1 MKKSLEDIVEEN
13 RSLFDD
19 FEPYEGHFERFR
31 KKLNSKVQKDI
42 KSIVPYLLKAA
53 VVSLLVTLSSLWV
66 FDNFIVPLGKN
77 VKISRV
83 SPEYKE
89 TEAYYMRQV
98 ELKENEL
105 YELDFSNNPEQL
117 EMLQKELIEMDEV
130 YSQLKK
136 DLKKNSNDQRVIN
149 AMIDH
154 YQTKL
159 NVMSYIVNQLKE
171 VQSEN
176 SNIEDNEKDFI

>member
-19 FEPYEGHFERFR
+19 LEPYEGHLERFR
-31 KKLNSKVQKDI
+31 KKLNSKAQKDI

-53 VVSLLVTLSSLWV
+53 VVTLLVTLSSLWL

-77 VKISRV
+77 VKISRF

-105 YELDFSNNPEQL
+105 YELDFSSNPEQL
-117 EMLQKELIEMDEV
+117 EMLQKELTEMDEV
-130 YSQLKK
+130 YSQLQK

-176 SNIEDNEKDFI
+176 SNIEDNEKDYI

>member
-1 MKKSLEDIVEEN
+1 MKKSLEEIVEEN

-19 FEPYEGHFERFR
+19 LEPYEGHFERFR
-31 KKLNSKVQKDI
+31 KKLNSKAQKNI
-42 KSIVPYLLKAA
+42 RSIVPYLLKAA
-53 VVSLLVTLSSLWV
+53 VVTLLITLSSLWV

-77 VKISRV
+77 VRISRV
-83 SPEYKE
+83 SSEYKE

-105 YELDFSNNPEQL
+105 NELDFSNNPEQL
-117 EMLQKELIEMDEV
+117 EMLQKELAEMDEV
-130 YSQLKK
+130 YSQLQK
-136 DLKKNSNDQRVIN
+136 DLKKNSKDQRVIN

-171 VQSEN
+171 VQNEN
-176 SNIEDNEKDFI
+176 LNLEDNEKEYI

>member
-1 MKKSLEDIVEEN
+1 
-13 RSLFDD
+13 
-19 FEPYEGHFERFR
+19 
-31 KKLNSKVQKDI
+31 
-42 KSIVPYLLKAA
+42 
-53 VVSLLVTLSSLWV
+53 
-66 FDNFIVPLGKN
+66 
-77 VKISRV
+77 
-83 SPEYKE
+83 
-89 TEAYYMRQV
+89 
-98 ELKENEL
+98 
-105 YELDFSNNPEQL
+105 
-117 EMLQKELIEMDEV
+117 MLQKELIEMDEV

-176 SNIEDNEKDFI
+176 SNIEDNENVYDSSIGYADP